1 MPNEQIIMGHIVAR
15 SLTHPPDKVGHAAT
29 DECSV
34 EPVAIVE
41 ELFAQTILLRNLYQ
55 IARWQICNGELCRMH
70 QLFEAHYK
78 KQLLLV
84 DVLIDRLRILGG
96 TGRVLA
102 GDLVKATQL
111 SCAHRGH
118 SAPARWVEEL
128 LDAHETILSTARL
141 AGATDNRQPEHE
153 YAIGLV
159 VLTNDLQSVSLRERW
174 LRHTLRRRGRTIL
187 HNDKWI

>member
-1 MPNEQIIMGHIVAR
+1 MQFHRRTVGLMFCRSNAILAVGSRRSSNSTAIQLSRSFLTYSPHPAGPESIMPNEQIIMGHIVAR

-78 KQLLLV
+78 KQL
-84 DVLIDRLRILGG
+84 
-96 TGRVLA
+96 
-102 GDLVKATQL
+102 
-111 SCAHRGH
+111 
-118 SAPARWVEEL
+118 
-128 LDAHETILSTARL
+128 
-141 AGATDNRQPEHE
+141 
-153 YAIGLV
+153 
-159 VLTNDLQSVSLRERW
+159 
-174 LRHTLRRRGRTIL
+174 
-187 HNDKWI
+187 